1 MSERL
6 SQFDK
11 ALLGLRSLVLSGEFT
26 GQRRLSEVAF
36 AERLG
41 ISRTPL
47 RQAMDRLVAEG
58 LLERIETGGCRV
70 ATFTPDDIADAIE
83 LRGVVEGTA
92 ARMAAERGV
101 AEPLLADAAEVLD
114 RIDGALRASGGV
126 DFDEYIQANARF
138 HDLLARFADS
148 PILRREIE
156 RMSLLPLASPSA
168 FSERTISDSGF
179 SGLADLCPTPAPGH
193 SGCDHQPR
201 RRAGRSADPRTC
213 ASCAEQF
220 HLPHRTA
227 TDARQAGAGA
237 GIGGLRIT
245 GTETKK

>member
-126 DFDEYIQANARF
+126 DFDEYIQANAWF

-168 FSERTISDSGF
+168 FLSEQSAIPDFQDSLSYAQRQHRAILDAITNREGARAEALTREHARLALSNF
-179 SGLADLCPTPAPGH
+179 TYLTEQQLMLAKRVPGLALV
-193 SGCDHQPR
+193 
-201 RRAGRSADPRTC
+201 
-213 ASCAEQF
+213 ASE
-220 HLPHRTA
+220 
-227 TDARQAGAGA
+227 
-237 GIGGLRIT
+237 
-245 GTETKK
+245 